1 VRLFMMFAAP
11 PEQSLEWSDS
21 GVEGAN
27 RFLRKLWRMVAAHLE
42 KGAAPALDTSALNEQ
57 QKDLRRKLHETI
69 AKVRDDFERRYT
81 FNTAIAAVME
91 LSNAMAKLDDDGAQ
105 SRAVLQEAIEACV
118 LMLAPITPH
127 IAHRLWAELGKIGT
141 VLDAPWPVV
150 DESALVRD
158 SIEVVVQ
165 VNGKLRGKIQV
176 AANAGEDDVKAA
188 ALANEA
194 ALKFMDGKTVRK
206 VIYVPGKLVN
216 IVVG

>member
-1 VRLFMMFAAP
+1 
-11 PEQSLEWSDS
+11 
-21 GVEGAN
+21 
-27 RFLRKLWRMVAAHLE
+27 
-42 KGAAPALDTSALNEQ
+42 
-57 QKDLRRKLHETI
+57 
-69 AKVRDDFERRYT
+69 
-81 FNTAIAAVME
+81 
-91 LSNAMAKLDDDGAQ
+91 MAKLDDDGAQ

-127 IAHRLWAELGKIGT
+127 IAHRLWRELGKTGL
-141 VLDAPWPVV
+141 VLDAPWPAV

-176 AANAGEDDVKAA
+176 AANAGEDEVKAA

-194 ALKFMDGKTVRK
+194 AVKFIEGKTVRK
-206 VIYVPGKLVN
+206 VIFVPGKLVN